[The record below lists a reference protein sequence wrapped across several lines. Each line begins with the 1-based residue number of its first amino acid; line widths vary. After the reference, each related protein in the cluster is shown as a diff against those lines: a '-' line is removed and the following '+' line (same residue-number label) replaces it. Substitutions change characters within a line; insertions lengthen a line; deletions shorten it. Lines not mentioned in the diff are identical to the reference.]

1 MKKETS
7 NENKSDK
14 FIRIAEDRV
23 NVALKKIRLISNLA
37 NKNNYDYTEN
47 QVNEIVGVL
56 ETEIRN
62 LKTAYKQELD
72 RKENAFKFKNK

>member
-14 FIRIAEDRV
+14 FIRLAEHRV
-23 NVALKKIRLISNLA
+23 NEALKKIRLISNLA
-37 NKNNYDYTEN
+37 NTNNYDYTEN

>member
-1 MKKETS
+1 M
-7 NENKSDK
+7 
-14 FIRIAEDRV
+14 
-23 NVALKKIRLISNLA
+23 ISNLA

-62 LKTAYKQELD
+62 LKTAEQLVEVEKQLIIQ
-72 RKENAFKFKNK
+72 KEIDEAKKITDFYEIALSLGVI